1 MGVPAPAGIA
11 GSGLPPPG
19 DQANAVVIGTFSAV
33 GPGIPFAF
41 RGGFNIAVWATQVV
55 TLTTTAGSL
64 TATITG
70 AAPSVGTTINSPL
83 VPPGTTV
90 TSVTGSGPYTVTL
103 GLPPIT
109 IRGEQSAVVPQ
120 ISRITISGN
129 VEAAAAVTG
138 YAAQVIGATITGPG
152 IPSGT
157 TVTGVVTVPHAA
169 TAQAPAIEGTITLSA
184 QPTVGFNVKQ
194 PKSFFTVFPTGNGL
208 VAGTD
213 TGAILTGQG
222 ITYSATMATE
232 VSFDGGSTWV
242 GFAFSNTTTAIV
254 FNGGNAVTTST
265 SNPEKE
271 VLYRLNCIAY
281 SSGNINYRLSTTGG
295 AASSISLSTFG

>member
-11 GSGLPPPG
+11 GSGLPPPN
-19 DQANAVVIGTFSAV
+19 DLANAVVTGTFGAI

-41 RGGFNIAVWATQVV
+41 RGSFNISVWAVVTV
-55 TLTTTAGSL
+55 TLTTTLGSL

-120 ISRITISGN
+120 ISRIAISGN

-138 YAAQVIGATITGPG
+138 
-152 IPSGT
+152 
-157 TVTGVVTVPHAA
+157 
-169 TAQAPAIEGTITLSA
+169 
-184 QPTVGFNVKQ
+184 
-194 PKSFFTVFPTGNGL
+194 
-208 VAGTD
+208 
-213 TGAILTGQG
+213 
-222 ITYSATMATE
+222 
-232 VSFDGGSTWV
+232 
-242 GFAFSNTTTAIV
+242 
-254 FNGGNAVTTST
+254 
-265 SNPEKE
+265 
-271 VLYRLNCIAY
+271 
-281 SSGNINYRLSTTGG
+281 
-295 AASSISLSTFG
+295 

>member
-1 MGVPAPAGIA
+1 MGIPAPAGIA
-11 GSGLPPPG
+11 GSGLPPPN
-19 DQANAVVIGTFSAV
+19 DLANAVVLGTFGAI

-41 RGGFNIAVWATQVV
+41 RGGFNLSVWAASTV
-55 TLTTTAGSL
+55 TLTTTLGSL

-70 AAPSVGTTINSPL
+70 AAPSVGTSINSAL

-90 TSVTGSGPYTVTL
+90 TSVSGAGPYTVTL

-120 ISRITISGN
+120 ISRIAITGS

-138 YAAQVIGATITGPG
+138 YAAQVVGATITGPG

-169 TAQAPAIEGTITLSA
+169 SAQSPSIEGVITLSA
-184 QPTVGFNVKQ
+184 QPTVGLNVKQ

-208 VAGTD
+208 VGGTD
-213 TGAILTGQG
+213 TAAILTGTG
-222 ITYSATMATE
+222 INYSATMVIE

-242 GFAFSNTTTAIV
+242 GFAFANTTTPV
-254 FNGGNAVTTST
+254 QFSGGNAVTTST
-265 SNPEKE
+265 SNAEKD

-295 AASSISLSTFG
+295 AASSLSLSTYG